1 VIELTV
7 EEIKATY
14 SMRDIVGRYGFQLN
28 RSGFIPC
35 PFHEG
40 DRHASLK
47 VYDRDFH
54 FHACGANGDIFTFVQ
69 MMDDLSFKEAYQSL
83 GGNYRTHSQADRVRI
98 MLKKKER
105 EKAQREER
113 IFKKWLLHRLFEVC
127 RLLRMYDELEG
138 IYEPF
143 SDEWTLVIN
152 KKQLLEEDYR
162 ILVSGTRKEQEEL
175 RSLE

>member
-1 VIELTV
+1 MTV
-7 EEIKATY
+7 EEIKDTY
-14 SMRDIVGRYGFQLN
+14 SMRDIVERYGFQPN
-28 RSGFIPC
+28 RMGFIPC

-40 DRHASLK
+40 DRQASLK
-47 VYDRDFH
+47 IYDRDFH
-54 FHACGANGDIFTFVQ
+54 CHACGVNGDIFTFVQ

-83 GGNYRTHSQADRVRI
+83 GGNYHTQSQVDRVRI

-105 EKAQREER
+105 EGARRYER
-113 IFKKWLLHRLFEVC
+113 IFKAWLLHKLIEVC

-162 ILVSGTRKEQEEL
+162 ILVSGARKEQEEL

>member
-1 VIELTV
+1 VTV
-7 EEIKATY
+7 EEIKDTY
-14 SMRDIVGRYGFQLN
+14 SMSDIVERYGFQPN
-28 RSGFIPC
+28 RRGFIPC

-40 DRHASLK
+40 DRQASLK

-54 FHACGANGDIFTFVQ
+54 CHACGANGDIFTFVQ
-69 MMDDLSFKEAYQSL
+69 KMDDLSFKEAYQSL
-83 GGNYRTHSQADRVRI
+83 GGNYSTQSQADRVRI
-98 MLKKKER
+98 LQKKKER
-105 EKAQREER
+105 EIVRREER
-113 IFKKWLLHRLFEVC
+113 IFKKWLLHKLFEVC
-127 RLLRMYDELEG
+127 KLLRMYDELEE
-138 IYEPF
+138 IHEPF

>member
-1 VIELTV
+1 MTV
-7 EEIKATY
+7 EEIKDTY
-14 SMRDIVGRYGFQLN
+14 SMSDIVERYGFQPN
-28 RSGFIPC
+28 RRGYVPC

-40 DRHASLK
+40 DRTPSLK
-47 VYDRDFH
+47 IRDRDFIC
-54 FHACGANGDIFTFVQ
+54 FACGANGDIFDFVQ

-83 GGNYRTHSQADRVRI
+83 GGDYRTHSHEDRVRI

-105 EKAQREER
+105 EKVRREER
-113 IFKKWLLHRLFEVC
+113 IFKKWILLKLFEVC

-138 IYEPF
+138 INEPF